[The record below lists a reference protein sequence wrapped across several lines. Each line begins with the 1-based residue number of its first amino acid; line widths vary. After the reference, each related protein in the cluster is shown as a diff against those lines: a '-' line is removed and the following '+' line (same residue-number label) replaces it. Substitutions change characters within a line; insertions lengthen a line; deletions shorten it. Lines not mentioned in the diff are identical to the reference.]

1 MFESDKKSAL
11 ERLKKGLYS
20 REEKFGEARRHE
32 IRRVQHQ
39 EVPVSWEGKR
49 ETEEAAEAD
58 PVTQGATHVSSLE
71 GFTGGPVPQ
80 ARPAGH
86 RKAYKLLFMAA
97 SFFFVIALLVGAYTI
112 FGGKN
117 FVSVQN
123 LEILVDGPVSVG
135 GGEKLSLNV
144 AVTNKN
150 TAEIELVDLIAS
162 YPAGT
167 KDPSDPTK
175 DLSRVRLS
183 LGNIAPG
190 ATVQKTFESIMFGE
204 EAEAREVTFTVEYR
218 TANSNAIFY
227 KEKAYK
233 LALDSSPVI
242 VSVDALERV
251 LSDQAAPITITVS
264 SNTTSVVKDL
274 LLVLEYPSGFT
285 QTSASPAASYSNN
298 IWRLGD
304 LAPGSKKTVVING
317 SIRGQD
323 GEARTVHAHVGIQSV
338 SNEREIA
345 TNIISKDHTFEI
357 ERPFL
362 GIELAFDGKRDGD
375 VSVEPG
381 RSVRGEVIWTNNS
394 STRITGARIEAKLSG
409 NALDRSSISA
419 MNGYY
424 DSRTDTIVWE
434 AGRTSGLDAIA
445 PGETGRVTFNFST
458 ARAVPGKA
466 VLNPI
471 VTATV
476 TATGARTDESGAA
489 QSVSTGV
496 TRSAKVVSGLSLSSR
511 ILRSQGPFQN
521 GGPIPPKVDQETDY
535 TVVWTVTNTSNSIN
549 NAQVTATLP
558 PYVSWGG
565 EVSPEGSN
573 ITYNPTG
580 GQITWNAGT
589 IPQNADVGTGAK
601 QVYFKVI
608 FRPSLT
614 QVGSTPEVV
623 SPSQVTGTDSFA
635 GTTLRN
641 SAPGLSTR
649 TTTDLYWQEGQGAV
663 VE

>member
-1 MFESDKKSAL
+1 M
-11 ERLKKGLYS
+11 
-20 REEKFGEARRHE
+20 
-32 IRRVQHQ
+32 
-39 EVPVSWEGKR
+39 P
-49 ETEEAAEAD
+49 
-58 PVTQGATHVSSLE
+58 GATHVSSLE

-80 ARPAGH
+80 VTEVGH
-86 RKAYKLLFMAA
+86 RKLYKLLFTAA
-97 SFFFVIALLVGAYTI
+97 SFFFVIALLIGAYTV

-123 LEILVDGPVSVG
+123 LDILVDGPVSVG

-150 TAEIELVDLIAS
+150 TAEIQLVDLIAS
-162 YPAGT
+162 YPSGT
-167 KDPSDPTK
+167 KDPSDPTR

-190 ATVQKTFESIMFGE
+190 ATVQKTFESLMFGE
-204 EAEAREVTFTVEYR
+204 EAESREVMFTVEYR

-227 KEKAYK
+227 KEKSYK

-242 VSVDALERV
+242 VSIDALGKV
-251 LSDQAAPITITVS
+251 LSDQATPVTVTVS
-264 SNTTSVVKDL
+264 SNTTSVIKDL
-274 LLVLEYPSGFT
+274 LLILEYPAGFT
-285 QTSASPAASYSNN
+285 QTSANPSSSYAGN

-304 LAPGSKKTVVING
+304 LAPGAKKTVIVNG

-323 GEARTVHAHVGIQSV
+323 GEARTLHAYVGIQSA

-345 TNIISKDHTFEI
+345 TNIVAKNHTFEI

-362 GIELAFDGKRDGD
+362 GIELAFEGNRDGD
-375 VSVEPG
+375 VAVEPG
-381 RSVRGEVIWTNNS
+381 RSVRGEIIWTNNS

-419 MNGYY
+419 LNGYY
-424 DSRTDTIVWE
+424 DSRTDTVVWE

-445 PGETGRVTFNFST
+445 PGETGRVTFTFST
-458 ARAVPGKA
+458 SRTVPGKA
-466 VLNPI
+466 ILNPL

-476 TATGARTDESGAA
+476 TATGARTDESGAT
-489 QSVSTGV
+489 QSVSTGI

-511 ILRSQGPFQN
+511 ILRTQGPFQN

-535 TVVWTVTNTSNSIN
+535 TIVWTVTNTSNSIN

-558 PYVSWGG
+558 PYVSWAGQ
-565 EVSPEGSN
+565 VSPENSA

-580 GQITWNAGT
+580 GQITWNVGT
-589 IPQNADVGTGAK
+589 VPQNADVGAGAK
-601 QVYFKVI
+601 QVSFKVV

-623 SPSQVTGTDSFA
+623 SQSQITGADSFA
-635 GTTLRN
+635 GINLRN
-641 SAPGLSTR
+641 TAPSLSTR
-649 TTTDLYWQEGQGAV
+649 TTTDLYWQEGQGTV